1 MCSRDPCPF
10 PETSQAER
18 SSPAVPGR
26 AAGGPGER
34 SSTWGW
40 KKPTGTPEYF
50 PRREHQAAL
59 QENKP
64 QISESLGL
72 RCREGLCLPSPGTDL
87 SPAVAQ
93 SSTEALL
100 APRVPP
106 SCGAVPAVP
115 FSPGKE
121 EGCCGCVLML
131 VPSSPR
137 R

>member
-34 SSTWGW
+34 SSTGAG

-64 QISESLGL
+64 HISESLGL
-72 RCREGLCLPSPGTDL
+72 RCREGLCLPVPGTDL

-106 SCGAVPAVP
+106 PVVGPCLLSHFPLGRKRDAVAV
-115 FSPGKE
+115 
-121 EGCCGCVLML
+121 C
-131 VPSSPR
+131 
-137 R
+137 